1 MLRKESQM
9 TRLDH
14 LLRIKKQG
22 YKRVAKELKQRI
34 KAKDV
39 FLKRYKNR
47 VKQYRQIR
55 LFQSKQSKFYQE
67 LVAWEEYQ
75 IRKKLESSGL
85 EYGRKM

>member
-47 VKQYRQIR
+47 VKQYRQNR
-55 LFQSKQSKFYQE
+55 LFQSNQSKFYQE
-67 LVAWEEYQ
+67 LVTWEEYQ